1 MRSTARISSHPIHP
15 MLVALPLG
23 LWIGSWIFDV
33 IGAISG
39 NAYLFAASFY
49 SAVAGIVGA
58 LLAAVPGA
66 IDWLTV
72 VPPNSSAKKRGAIH
86 GSLNVLILIAFL
98 VIAFRRGGAANPA
111 DGVELTISTIAIVVL
126 GISGWLGG
134 TLAYRNQIGVDRRY
148 AGAGKLKE
156 RTLDSWDRPVC
167 NQSELGDGQVMLAKI
182 QNERVVVARC
192 SEGMV
197 AFSDHC
203 THKGGPLSD
212 GALVDC
218 TVQCPW
224 HGSQFDVRSGRVV
237 AGPAAEKI
245 KTYDIEIRAGEVYV
259 KPAIVIPGEVSEEP
273 KAA

>member
-126 GISGWLGG
+126 GIS
-134 TLAYRNQIGVDRRY
+134 
-148 AGAGKLKE
+148 
-156 RTLDSWDRPVC
+156 
-167 NQSELGDGQVMLAKI
+167 
-182 QNERVVVARC
+182 
-192 SEGMV
+192 
-197 AFSDHC
+197 
-203 THKGGPLSD
+203 
-212 GALVDC
+212 
-218 TVQCPW
+218 
-224 HGSQFDVRSGRVV
+224 
-237 AGPAAEKI
+237 
-245 KTYDIEIRAGEVYV
+245 
-259 KPAIVIPGEVSEEP
+259 
-273 KAA
+273 